1 VKYWSY
7 FAWLLYIQV
16 RSKVLMKS
24 LDLIENT
31 CMLAHT
37 LAFMLSFS
45 WEHIIP
51 AGILK
56 L

>member
-1 VKYWSY
+1 
-7 FAWLLYIQV
+7 
-16 RSKVLMKS
+16 MKS

-45 WEHIIP
+45 WEYMIP
-51 AGILK
+51 TGLLK
-56 L
+56 QEKKLNEQSNRK